1 LTNASSTFRYMSMLP
16 EGPEPRDP
24 SDAELIR
31 ALKALA
37 DATRFRMVQEIAASG
52 ELSCGQVSEH
62 FDVSQPT
69 ISHHLKI
76 LVEAG
81 ILTSRS
87 EGKHHY
93 IAVNHALLGRFSH
106 MMTARLSPN
115 AKRERQKLAS
125 ARRQT
130 G

>member
-1 LTNASSTFRYMSMLP
+1 MRQARLER
-16 EGPEPRDP
+16 EV
-24 SDAELIR
+24 SDRELIR

-37 DATRFRMVQEIAASG
+37 DPTRFRMVQEISKGG
-52 ELSCGQVSEH
+52 ELSCGEVAER

-76 LVEAG
+76 LLEARV
-81 ILTSRS
+81 LVQRT

-93 IAVNHALLGRFSH
+93 TSVDRALLSSL
-106 MMTARLSPN
+106 AAVLPERLSAP
-115 AKRERQKLAS
+115 APKKRR
-125 ARRQT
+125 